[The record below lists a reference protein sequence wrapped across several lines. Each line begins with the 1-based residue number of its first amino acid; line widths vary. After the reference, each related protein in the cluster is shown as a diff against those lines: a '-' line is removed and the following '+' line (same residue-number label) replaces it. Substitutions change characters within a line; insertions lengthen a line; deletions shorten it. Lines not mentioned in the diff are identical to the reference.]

1 VVSVQLAAA
10 TGYVGPPAWTFGRV
24 FSEWQAEPVVL
35 AIAVLGTAGY
45 LLGLVR
51 MRRSGVDWAFG
62 RTAAFV
68 LGMALWVFTV
78 CSGLGVYEKYL
89 FTDRAVQSVVLLMIV
104 PLLLAMGA
112 PVTVAL
118 EAAPERFRERLR
130 AGLRGRVAQVLMFP
144 LVSTVVLIVPPWLLY
159 FTPWYR
165 LSLTT
170 DVWNVAFHV
179 GFVLFGLAYFWPR
192 LQIDPVGRHYHPLL
206 GVVITVAEVI
216 FDAALGFILVFGS
229 HMLVPDYWAALHRP
243 WGMSPRTDQSWGGAV
258 LWGLG
263 DIAGVPFLVALIVR
277 VVREDR
283 IETAKVDRRLDQEAA
298 VRNAVNAAAERAVLP
313 DDADPATA
321 PPADLHD
328 QEMMRPWWLDDP
340 SLAHRYGGGRQ
351 E

>member
-1 VVSVQLAAA
+1 
-10 TGYVGPPAWTFGRV
+10 
-24 FSEWQAEPVVL
+24 
-35 AIAVLGTAGY
+35 
-45 LLGLVR
+45 
-51 MRRSGVDWAFG
+51 
-62 RTAAFV
+62 
-68 LGMALWVFTV
+68 
-78 CSGLGVYEKYL
+78 
-89 FTDRAVQSVVLLMIV
+89 
-104 PLLLAMGA
+104 
-112 PVTVAL
+112 
-118 EAAPERFRERLR
+118 
-130 AGLRGRVAQVLMFP
+130 
-144 LVSTVVLIVPPWLLY
+144 
-159 FTPWYR
+159 
-165 LSLTT
+165 
-170 DVWNVAFHV
+170 
-179 GFVLFGLAYFWPR
+179 
-192 LQIDPVGRHYHPLL
+192 
-206 GVVITVAEVI
+206 VVITVAEVI